1 MNNRQNNSNS
11 IFSVNAKKDSIFL
24 AAMKHSGRVKFIK
37 ILLPIIAVIIAA
49 IFAWFTFFAAQS
61 TADIITLNT
70 TGDDKLVM
78 TSPKIEGY
86 SKSQKPYSFNASRA
100 VQDPQKP
107 GLIELIDITAKMPL
121 GERAEADVAAIGG
134 IYDNI
139 NGRMVLEKPFSV
151 TTSDGVKANFKSANI
166 NIETSQLTTND
177 PVEII
182 RDREHLTADSLSIKE
197 NGQVFVFKGKVQL
210 IIAPQ
215 EADNKPQ

>member
-1 MNNRQNNSNS
+1 MNDRQNNSNS
-11 IFSVNAKKDSIFL
+11 IFAVDAKKDSVFL

-37 ILLPIIAVIIAA
+37 ILLPIIAVVIAG
-49 IFAWFTFFAAQS
+49 IFAWFTFFSAPS
-61 TADIITLNT
+61 TADIVALNT
-70 TGDDKLVM
+70 EGNDKLVM

-100 VQDPQKP
+100 VQDPLRP
-107 GLIELIDITAKMPL
+107 GLIELEDITAKMPL
-121 GERAEADVAAIGG
+121 GERAMADVNAISG

-151 TTSDGVKANFKSANI
+151 TTSDGVKASFQSADI
-166 NIETSQLTTND
+166 NIETSRLTTKE

-215 EADNKPQ
+215 DAGNKAQ